1 METVKGLRD
10 EARRCL
16 EARETAEDPEER
28 RRLAARALD
37 LAQRAEMLERGLR
50 REQESELGR

>member
-16 EARETAEDPEER
+16 EARKTADDPEER
-28 RRLAARALD
+28 RRLSIRALE
-37 LAQRAEMLERGLR
+37 LAQWAEMLDRGLR
-50 REQESELGR
+50 RVLKPELGP